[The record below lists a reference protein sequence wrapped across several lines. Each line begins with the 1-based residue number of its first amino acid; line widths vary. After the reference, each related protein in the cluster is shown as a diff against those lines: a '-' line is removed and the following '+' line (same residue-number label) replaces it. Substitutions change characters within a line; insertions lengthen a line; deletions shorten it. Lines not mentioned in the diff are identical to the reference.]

1 MLYLEVA
8 DKRFESEVAVA
19 LISLVS
25 VLRTP
30 CTSFPFILLLF
41 IFVLFSLTLIFFN
54 FTME

>member
-41 IFVLFSLTLIFFN
+41 IFVLFSLTFIFFN